1 MIFTKMIGMYFQNGR
16 QILILARQQLIRTY
30 GLKHLWNWVRK
41 MGETLPGK
49 FNFQISHVSL

>member
-1 MIFTKMIGMYFQNGR
+1 MIEMYFQNGR

-49 FNFQISHVSL
+49 FNF